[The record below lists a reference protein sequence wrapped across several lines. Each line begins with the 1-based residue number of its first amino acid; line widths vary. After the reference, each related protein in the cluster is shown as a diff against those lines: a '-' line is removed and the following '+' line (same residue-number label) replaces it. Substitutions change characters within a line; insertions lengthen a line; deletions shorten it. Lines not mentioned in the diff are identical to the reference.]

1 MSIKSNDPRLTAYA
15 LGEMDEKE
23 RLDFEQELDAA
34 GRAEVDAIRAL
45 AGDLGAELTNE
56 PVPALSAEQR
66 ASVTRGLQPRRWTWG
81 VAAMLFVT
89 ASVAAVWGWNS
100 APVELHDAR
109 VAKAEKRKEAW
120 ESLPGSA
127 PPKPVK
133 APDVYLEPA
142 QLRIDQK
149 VTAVRV
155 QPDQVL
161 DELRESVRSQTAKI
175 DELATVVNGA
185 SPPATS
191 SASPLFFTS
200 RREGWTLVEQPRN
213 RNAYDRIV
221 ENTFRRTSDE
231 HTSTFSIDV
240 DTASYSQVRR
250 YLASGQRP
258 PKDAVRI
265 EELINYFSYDY
276 APPADGAFATHVELA
291 ACPWNGR
298 HLLARIA
305 LKGREIARAK
315 RPQSNLVFLVD
326 VSGSMQSHDK
336 LELLKRGLELL
347 ITQLD
352 ERDRVSIV
360 VYAGAAGCVLGPTNG
375 ANKKVIRGV
384 LGSLEAGG
392 STNGGQGIQLAYE
405 LARKNFVKG
414 GTNRVLLCTDGDFN
428 VGMTDRGSLTRL
440 IEKEA
445 KSGVFLSVLG
455 FGTGNYQDAAMEDLS
470 NRGNGNYAYID
481 SLREA
486 QKVLVEQMSGT
497 LVTIAKDV
505 KIQIFFNPSKVE
517 GWRLIGYENRVL
529 AAKDFNDDKKD
540 AGDIGAG
547 HTVTAL
553 YELVPAGSSIP
564 GAEVDPNP
572 FVERKV
578 VGNDR
583 SLFRLRL
590 RFKRPDSD
598 KSTLIERDITER
610 GAGFDKASPEFRW
623 ASGVAA
629 FGMLLRGSDYIEGAN
644 LGAVE
649 EICAGAIGEDSG
661 GYRAEF
667 LKLVQRARKLR

>member
-1 MSIKSNDPRLTAYA
+1 MSIDSNDPRLTAYA
-15 LGEMDEKE
+15 LGEMDEQE
-23 RLDFEQELDAA
+23 RVNFEQELDAA
-34 GRAEVDAIRAL
+34 GRAEVEAIRAL
-45 AGDLGAELTNE
+45 AGDLGAEMGNE
-56 PVPALSAEQR
+56 PVVALSAAQR
-66 ASVTRGLQPRRWTWG
+66 ASVTRDLEPRRWPWAL
-81 VAAMLFVT
+81 AALLFIS
-89 ASVAAVWGWNS
+89 ASVAAVWAWN
-100 APVELHDAR
+100 APPMAR
-109 VAKAEKRKEAW
+109 QNLEVAKLQERDAV
-120 ESLPGSA
+120 ESLRGTDQS
-127 PPKPVK
+127 KPAK
-133 APDVYLEPA
+133 MPSLTLEPA
-142 QLRIDQK
+142 RMKFDLDIKQALVDQAE
-149 VTAVRV
+149 VDTEVWYETV
-155 QPDQVL
+155 
-161 DELRESVRSQTAKI
+161 ESRTAKM
-175 DELATVVNGA
+175 DGA
-185 SPPATS
+185 
-191 SASPLFFTS
+191 ASTTPIFFTS
-200 RREGWTLVEQPRN
+200 RPGMVDARSPWKSTT
-213 RNAYDRIV
+213 AYDRIQ
-221 ENTFRRTSDE
+221 ENTFRRTSDKDI
-231 HTSTFSIDV
+231 STFSIDV

-276 APPADGAFATHVELA
+276 APPAEGAFATHVELA

-305 LKGREIARAK
+305 LKGREIAVAK
-315 RPQSNLVFLVD
+315 RPQSNIVFLID
-326 VSGSMQSHDK
+326 VSGSMQSADK

-347 ITQLD
+347 IAKLD

-375 ANKKVIRGV
+375 AKKNVIRGV

-405 LARKNFVKG
+405 LARKNFVKE

-428 VGMTDRGSLTRL
+428 VGMTDRGSLSRL

-455 FGTGNYQDAAMEDLS
+455 FGTGNYQDASMEDLS

-486 QKVLVEQMSGT
+486 RKVLVEQMSGT

-505 KIQIFFNPSKVE
+505 KIQIYFNPSKVE

-610 GAGFDKASPEFRW
+610 GAGFDQASPEFRW
-623 ASGVAA
+623 AAGVAA
-629 FGMLLRGSDYIEGAN
+629 FGMLMRGSDYIEGAN

-649 EICAGAIGEDSG
+649 EICAGARGEDSG

-667 LKLVQRARKLR
+667 LELVQRARKLR

>member
-1 MSIKSNDPRLTAYA
+1 
-15 LGEMDEKE
+15 MDG
-23 RLDFEQELDAA
+23 AA
-34 GRAEVDAIRAL
+34 STTPI
-45 AGDLGAELTNE
+45 
-56 PVPALSAEQR
+56 
-66 ASVTRGLQPRRWTWG
+66 
-81 VAAMLFVT
+81 
-89 ASVAAVWGWNS
+89 
-100 APVELHDAR
+100 
-109 VAKAEKRKEAW
+109 
-120 ESLPGSA
+120 
-127 PPKPVK
+127 
-133 APDVYLEPA
+133 
-142 QLRIDQK
+142 
-149 VTAVRV
+149 
-155 QPDQVL
+155 
-161 DELRESVRSQTAKI
+161 
-175 DELATVVNGA
+175 
-185 SPPATS
+185 
-191 SASPLFFTS
+191 FFTS
-200 RREGWTLVEQPRN
+200 RPGMVDARSPWKSTT
-213 RNAYDRIV
+213 AYDRIQ
-221 ENTFRRTSDE
+221 ENTFRRTSDKDI
-231 HTSTFSIDV
+231 STFSIDV

-276 APPADGAFATHVELA
+276 APPAEGAFATHVELA

-305 LKGREIARAK
+305 LKGREIAVAK
-315 RPQSNLVFLVD
+315 RPQSNIVFLID
-326 VSGSMQSHDK
+326 VSGSMQSADK

-347 ITQLD
+347 IAKLD

-375 ANKKVIRGV
+375 AKKNVIRGV

-405 LARKNFVKG
+405 LARKNFVKE

-428 VGMTDRGSLTRL
+428 VGMTDRGSLSRL

-455 FGTGNYQDAAMEDLS
+455 FGTGNYQDASMEDLS

-486 QKVLVEQMSGT
+486 RKVLVEQMSGT

-505 KIQIFFNPSKVE
+505 KIQIYFNPSKVE

-610 GAGFDKASPEFRW
+610 GAGFDQASPEFRW
-623 ASGVAA
+623 AAGVAA
-629 FGMLLRGSDYIEGAN
+629 FGMLMRGSDYIEGAN

-649 EICAGAIGEDSG
+649 EICAGARGEDSG

-667 LKLVQRARKLR
+667 LELVQRARKLR